1 MVPVFVQVP
10 VESHVCGWFGL
21 RGVHCL
27 APGVQTPAHA
37 PATQEK
43 GQAEITHAPDGLHV
57 CTDVPTQPVVP
68 GVQMAGPASGL
79 AKSTVMAAVGAGFT
93 TRVIAG
99 VPSNDDADAPM
110 RAHVRNVRR
119 AAASSRSPVARH
131 QGQRAVFRWHGPGSG
146 AGVEPRAHLAGPYQ
160 QLSGV
165 AHPALVGPLGRE
177 LAVQNVGCNLIVVH
191 LWRRRTRALSPSP
204 W

>member
-131 QGQRAVFRWHGPGSG
+131 RDNVLFFVGMAQEV
-146 AGVEPRAHLAGPYQ
+146 
-160 QLSGV
+160 
-165 AHPALVGPLGRE
+165 ALVLIPEPTSLVPISNSVVSPTQRWLGLSAANWRSRMLGATSSWCTCGGAARGP
-177 LAVQNVGCNLIVVH
+177 
-191 LWRRRTRALSPSP
+191 
-204 W
+204 